1 MYVQTA
7 HTFPLCASS
16 PSPPPPPP
24 LVALNSSSLPSFILR
39 CFLSSFLCPF
49 CFLCHC
55 SFRTGFVP
63 WVISSGLILQP
74 LFIQSLAIQNTG
86 NSQEKLQKTNPYRQI
101 QWHFWFCWTSRSPS
115 NKNIPTTTFYKVR
128 RYKVN
133 LNAISLNCG
142 AACFLFFFLQWF
154 SASILHTTIVIYGN
168 YPSLGSSINW
178 LLLGDGSSC
187 CLVGGSST
195 VRGNAG
201 EFKRRRLWRKDET
214 VLFF

>member
-1 MYVQTA
+1 M
-7 HTFPLCASS
+7 LLL
-16 PSPPPPPP
+16 PP
-24 LVALNSSSLPSFILR
+24 LNSSLLPSFILR
-39 CFLSSFLCPF
+39 CFLSSFLCPL

-63 WVISSGLILQP
+63 WVSSSGFVLQP
-74 LFIQSLAIQNTG
+74 LFIESKTLATFEKCSRKPSLID
-86 NSQEKLQKTNPYRQI
+86 KTNCTFDSAEFRGHQALLS
-101 QWHFWFCWTSRSPS
+101 SRRTYSRLQF
-115 NKNIPTTTFYKVR
+115 NKFTRDKVS
-128 RYKVN
+128 
-133 LNAISLNCG
+133 LNTRHTSLNCG
-142 AACFLFFFLQWF
+142 SACFCLQWF

-201 EFKRRRLWRKDET
+201 EFKRRHLWGKEET
-214 VLFF
+214 VLFC